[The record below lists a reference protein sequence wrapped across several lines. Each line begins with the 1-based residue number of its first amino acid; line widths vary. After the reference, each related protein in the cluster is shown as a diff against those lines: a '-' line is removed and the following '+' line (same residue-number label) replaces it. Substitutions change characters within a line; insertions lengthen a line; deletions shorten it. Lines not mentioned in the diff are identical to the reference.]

1 MFEVGDSVIYYG
13 YKGDG
18 SKTIGVVVDI
28 STISTGLIEIYWFN
42 GVQGPARIEMIK
54 KTTSLN
60 GMEKYVSI

>member
-1 MFEVGDSVIYYG
+1 MFEIGDSVIFYG
-13 YKGDG
+13 HKGQG

-54 KTTSLN
+54 KTTSLK
-60 GMEKYVSI
+60 GMEKYVTF